1 MSRPTETLADYVLG
15 SLAPEEARALEAHLE
30 GCAECRERVKRLQ
43 ATFYALPDALSLQK
57 PPEDAWRKLQ
67 ARRASLVSPGG
78 APRRS
83 RRSAFARQT
92 VGRWALAAVC
102 LLLLGSLGWGLKQNQ
117 QLTKLG
123 HEQAALAAWMNH
135 PDLTIRPL
143 QGGGDAFP
151 GVICTYP
158 DGRALLVQKDN
169 PPRGMVYR
177 VWGLKGVNR
186 TDLGTTVD
194 RLLPLNT
201 EGFDAF
207 EVGLEP
213 RGDGQPA
220 AQLIGRVSL

>member
-15 SLAPEEARALEAHLE
+15 SLSAEEARALGAHLE

-43 ATFYALPDALSLQK
+43 ATFYALPDALPLQR

-67 ARRASLVSPGG
+67 ARRAVASSGG
-78 APRRS
+78 VPRRS
-83 RRSAFARQT
+83 RRSVARQT

-102 LLLLGSLGWGLKQNQ
+102 LLLLGSLGWGLKQSQ
-117 QLTKLG
+117 QLTKLE
-123 HEQAALAAWMNH
+123 HEQLVLAAWMNH

-143 QGGGDAFP
+143 QGGGEAFP
-151 GVICTYP
+151 GVVCTYP
-158 DGRALLVQKDN
+158 DGRALLVQRDN
-169 PPRGMVYR
+169 PPRGLVYR

-186 TDLGTTVD
+186 TDLGTTGD

-201 EGFDAF
+201 AGFDAF

-213 RGDGQPA
+213 RGDGQSAA